1 MGAATKERMRFI
13 NLTRHTE
20 IGANS
25 YFLELD
31 GKKLVLDAGLHPK
44 EEGEAAL
51 PHYRSIPDGSLDAI
65 LISHA
70 HQDHIGSLPVLM
82 RRQPQ
87 ARVFMTHA
95 TSKLSDIMLH
105 NSVNVMSR
113 QRDEL
118 GLRSYPLFTH
128 READQAAELW
138 QSVGLRQYWTFAGER
153 LPEPAGEPTFEMYD
167 S

>member
-1 MGAATKERMRFI
+1 MRFI
-13 NLTRHTE
+13 NLTRQTE

-31 GKKLVLDAGLHPK
+31 GKKLVIDAGLHPK
-44 EEGEAAL
+44 HEGEAAL
-51 PHYRSIPDGSLDAI
+51 PYYRSIPDGSLDGI

-82 RRQPQ
+82 RRQSQ

-95 TSKLSDIMLH
+95 TAKLSDVMLH

-118 GLRSYPLFTH
+118 RIPTYPLFTH
-128 READQAAELW
+128 REA
-138 QSVGLRQYWTFAGER
+138 
-153 LPEPAGEPTFEMYD
+153 
-167 S
+167 

>member
-1 MGAATKERMRFI
+1 MRFI
-13 NLTRHTE
+13 NLTRQTE

-44 EEGEAAL
+44 EEGDPPL
-51 PHYRSIPDGSLDAI
+51 PNYRAIPYGSLDPI
-65 LISHA
+65 HISHA

-95 TSKLSDIMLH
+95 TAKLREIMLH
-105 NSVNVMSR
+105 KSVKRIN
-113 QRDEL
+113 
-118 GLRSYPLFTH
+118 PNP
-128 READQAAELW
+128 
-138 QSVGLRQYWTFAGER
+138 VG
-153 LPEPAGEPTFEMYD
+153 
-167 S
+167 

>member
-1 MGAATKERMRFI
+1 MDPDKKRMRFI
-13 NLTRHTE
+13 NLTRQTE

-25 YFLELD
+25 YYLELD

-44 EEGEAAL
+44 QEGDAAL
-51 PHYRSIPDGSLDAI
+51 PHYRSIPDGSIDAI

-95 TSKLSDIMLH
+95 TAKLSDVMLH

-118 GLRSYPLFTH
+118 RIPNYPALYTSRSRSRFRTLAERWIPPVLDRRRRANFEARSGLH
-128 READQAAELW
+128 
-138 QSVGLRQYWTFAGER
+138 LR
-153 LPEPAGEPTFEMYD
+153 D
-167 S
+167 V

>member
-1 MGAATKERMRFI
+1 MNSLDLETSSHLGSFGEFGCPQKKRMRFI
-13 NLTRHTE
+13 NLTRQTE

-44 EEGEAAL
+44 QEGDAAL

-87 ARVFMTHA
+87 ARVFMTA
-95 TSKLSDIMLH
+95 R
-105 NSVNVMSR
+105 NC
-113 QRDEL
+113 
-118 GLRSYPLFTH
+118 
-128 READQAAELW
+128 QA
-138 QSVGLRQYWTFAGER
+138 VGCDVA
-153 LPEPAGEPTFEMYD
+153 
-167 S
+167 